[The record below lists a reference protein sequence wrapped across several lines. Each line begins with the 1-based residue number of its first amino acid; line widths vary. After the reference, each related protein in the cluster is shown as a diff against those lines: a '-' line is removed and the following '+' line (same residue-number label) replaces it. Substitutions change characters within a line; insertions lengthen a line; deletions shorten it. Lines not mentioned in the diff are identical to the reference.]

1 MNEEPFKKD
10 LTVTSCEE
18 LAVWPNKDGTKET
31 VLYKIKAVDENDKP
45 WEPRELRSFALLEIG
60 IKIRYTV
67 EPYTNPKNGEQSLTL
82 KRPRHNTAAKIQY
95 LEDRLDEAFERIT
108 ALEERVASGKVG
120 ASGLPDIPK
129 GWQR

>member
-1 MNEEPFKKD
+1 MTENAFKKD

-18 LAVWPNKDGTKET
+18 LAVWPNKEGTKET
-31 VLYKIKAVDENDKP
+31 VLYKVKAVDENGET

-67 EPYTNPKNGEQSLTL
+67 EPYTNPKNGDKSLTL
-82 KRPRHNTAAKIQY
+82 KRPRHNTAAKLQHV
-95 LEDRLDEAFERIT
+95 EDRLDEAFEKIA
-108 ALEERVASGKVG
+108 ALEERVASGGV
-120 ASGLPDIPK
+120 AAPGLPDIPK

>member
-1 MNEEPFKKD
+1 MSEDAFKKD

-31 VLYKIKAVDENDKP
+31 VLYKVKANDENGKP

-67 EPYTNPKNGEQSLTL
+67 EPYTNPKDGEKSLTL
-82 KRPRHNTAAKIQY
+82 KRPRQNTAAKIQY
-95 LEDRLDEAFERIT
+95 LEDRLDEALERIS
-108 ALEERVASGKVG
+108 ALEERFASGAV
-120 ASGLPDIPK
+120 AAPGLPDIPK